1 MSFCCAWVAFL
12 AFPLAGQA
20 LVFFLFCTRNCSLC
34 KYKTKTK
41 NIKIK
46 QSKTASK
53 RQKVL
58 VHPWACGCLHAYETF
73 FESAQIKK
81 KFSSHRIIL
90 FIALLLNNFF
100 YNTHYLSS
108 IILTNNERPKYRIV
122 KRK

>member
-46 QSKTASK
+46 QSKTVSNARKYWCIHGRAAVCMHMKLFLNPHKS
-53 RQKVL
+53 
-58 VHPWACGCLHAYETF
+58 
-73 FESAQIKK
+73 KK
-81 KFSSHRIIL
+81 KNFQSSDHL

-100 YNTHYLSS
+100 YNTNNLSS